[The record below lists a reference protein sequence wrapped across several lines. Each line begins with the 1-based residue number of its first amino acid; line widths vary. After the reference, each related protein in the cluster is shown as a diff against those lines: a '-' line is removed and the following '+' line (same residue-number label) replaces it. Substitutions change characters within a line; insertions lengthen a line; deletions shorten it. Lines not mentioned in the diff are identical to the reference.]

1 MGAESHRI
9 ERAIAG
15 STTPIVLEFN
25 ANDCP
30 LCVTPDAFLTY
41 AAARI

>member
-1 MGAESHRI
+1 MGTEAHRI

-15 STTPIVLEFN
+15 STTPIVLKFD

-30 LCVTPDAFLTY
+30 LRVTQDALLTY